1 MNGIW
6 LIFYYIFGQEVFNIL
21 WMRIIDICQRELY
34 NICGFDLKCSPKAV
48 HEGPFVCGV
57 FLGKVNQAEK

>member
-1 MNGIW
+1 M
-6 LIFYYIFGQEVFNIL
+6 IFVDE
-21 WMRIIDICQRELY
+21 
-34 NICGFDLKCSPKAV
+34 DLKCSPKAV